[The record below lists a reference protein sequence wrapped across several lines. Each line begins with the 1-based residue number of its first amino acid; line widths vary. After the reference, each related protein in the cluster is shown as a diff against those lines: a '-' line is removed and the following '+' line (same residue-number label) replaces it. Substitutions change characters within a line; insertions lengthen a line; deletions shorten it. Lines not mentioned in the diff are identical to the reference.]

1 MGTLMMGV
9 IVSLLQQ
16 GIVDPIL
23 SVLSSIFANI
33 TAWTTR
39 FLQLGVVQ
47 NAELVAAGVAGAL
60 LTVYIARTALE
71 RYILWNEGTAD
82 MDGSQLGKGILRV
95 ALYGGAGVWL
105 VGHVFQFGA
114 WLGLKLLMGNVAPAV
129 VLVGKLNT
137 SLATEVGLGAG
148 AMLLGLVMV
157 AALLVV
163 LLVIGFQMAVRTA
176 DLVFYAVGAPFAALG
191 QLNPDGGVWNSWW
204 RGLVVLSLSQA
215 VQMLGLALFAGAY
228 HIMNYT
234 DNTIGGF
241 AATCFLMIGIA
252 ITTIRGPHM
261 LREWAYHSGVGGMGG
276 MVVMGMGRTVGAGLG
291 RVFGGVGM

>member
-1 MGTLMMGV
+1 MGTLMMGI

-16 GIVDPIL
+16 GIVNPIL
-23 SVLSSIFANI
+23 SVLSSIFANA

-39 FLQLGVVQ
+39 FLQLGVVT

-82 MDGSQLGKGILRV
+82 VDGSQLGKGILRV
-95 ALYGGAGVWL
+95 ALYGGAGVSL
-105 VGHVFQFGA
+105 VAHVFQFGT

-129 VLVGKLNT
+129 VLVGDLNN
-137 SLATEVGLGAG
+137 SLTTEVGLGAG

-176 DLVFYAVGAPFAALG
+176 DLVFYAVGAPLAALG
-191 QLNPDGGVWNSWW
+191 QLTDGGIWNNWW

-215 VQMLGLALFAGAY
+215 VQMFGLAVFARVFHLMAY
-228 HIMNYT
+228 T
-234 DNTIGGF
+234 TNTIGGF
-241 AATCFLMIGIA
+241 AATCFLMLGVA
-252 ITTIRGPHM
+252 ITTIRGPH
-261 LREWAYHSGVGGMGG
+261 LLQQWAYHTGIGGMGG